1 MFPIRDHNPSTGTA
15 YVTHGLIA
23 LNVAVFALTF
33 ASTGDP
39 HFMADW
45 ALIPALSS
53 APTYLT
59 SQFLHG
65 GLLHLAGNMLFLWIF
80 GDNLEDRM
88 GALPFLGFYLASGVA
103 AGLAQTLSDPVSTIP
118 MIGASGAIAGVMGG
132 YLLLFPRA
140 RVDVLF
146 IFVVFF
152 KIFPIPAWIVLGVW
166 FAIQVASGAATPSGM
181 GGVAYWAHAGGFMA
195 GLALTVPLF
204 LRLGGTAFWART
216 AGHPPHP
223 EAQYRT
229 RRSPIPR
236 AGRRR

>member
-1 MFPIRDHNPSTGTA
+1 M
-15 YVTHGLIA
+15 
-23 LNVAVFALTF
+23 
-33 ASTGDP
+33 
-39 HFMADW
+39 
-45 ALIPALSS
+45 
-53 APTYLT
+53 
-59 SQFLHG
+59 
-65 GLLHLAGNMLFLWIF
+65 
-80 GDNLEDRM
+80 
-88 GALPFLGFYLASGVA
+88 
-103 AGLAQTLSDPVSTIP
+103 
-118 MIGASGAIAGVMGG
+118 
-132 YLLLFPRA
+132 
-140 RVDVLF
+140 DVLF
-146 IFVVFF
+146 VFVVFF